1 MIKRDPTLTPF
12 PDLEHAMTLELWLT
26 FFIASLVIS
35 ISPGPGAINTLSSGL
50 RYGVRDSLPAIL
62 GLQLGYG
69 AQIIVVGIGLGAL
82 LAASTTA
89 FQIVKWLGIAYLVWL
104 GYKKWTQAPLT
115 VDGVAQLDDGP
126 WTRFWQAAFVN
137 LTNPK
142 ATVFLVALFPQFL
155 NTKADQASQFAIM
168 GGTLILVDI
177 GVMLG
182 YATLASQMSR
192 WMRSERHQKI
202 QNRIFG
208 SLFVGAA
215 AMLAGFRNH

>member
-1 MIKRDPTLTPF
+1 MS
-12 PDLEHAMTLELWLT
+12 LELWLT

-35 ISPGPGAINTLSSGL
+35 VSPGPGAINTLSSGL

-82 LAASTTA
+82 LAASTTM
-89 FQIVKWLGIAYLVWL
+89 FNIVKWLGIAYLIWL
-104 GYKKWTQAPLT
+104 GYKKWTQPPLT
-115 VDGVAQLDDGP
+115 VDGTPQLDDGP
-126 WTRFWQAAFVN
+126 WVRFWQAAFVN

-155 NTKADQASQFAIM
+155 NTRADQAAQFVIM
-168 GGTLILVDI
+168 GSTLILVDV

-182 YATLASQMSR
+182 YATLASQLAR
-192 WMRSERHQKI
+192 WMKSEHHQKI

-208 SLFVGAA
+208 TLFVGAA
-215 AMLAGFRNH
+215 AMLASFRSH

>member
-1 MIKRDPTLTPF
+1 
-12 PDLEHAMTLELWLT
+12 MTFELWLT
-26 FFIASLVIS
+26 FFLAALVIS

-50 RYGVRDSLPAIL
+50 RYGVRNSLPAIL

-89 FQIVKWLGIAYLVWL
+89 FNIVKWLGIAYLVWL
-104 GYKKWTQAPLT
+104 GYKKWTQPPLAM
-115 VDGVAQLDDGP
+115 DGIPQRGENGWV
-126 WTRFWQAAFVN
+126 RFWQAAFVN

-142 ATVFLVALFPQFL
+142 ATVFLVALFPQFM
-155 NTKADQASQFAIM
+155 NTQADQAVQLTFM
-168 GGTLILVDI
+168 GITLILVDI

-192 WMRSERHQKI
+192 WMKSARHQRI

>member
-1 MIKRDPTLTPF
+1 
-12 PDLEHAMTLELWLT
+12 MTVELWLT

-50 RYGVRDSLPAIL
+50 RYGVRNSLPAIL

-69 AQIIVVGIGLGAL
+69 AQIVVVGIGLGAL

-89 FQIVKWLGIAYLVWL
+89 FNIVKWFGIGYLVWL
-104 GYKKWTQAPLT
+104 LI
-115 VDGVAQLDDGP
+115 
-126 WTRFWQAAFVN
+126 
-137 LTNPK
+137 
-142 ATVFLVALFPQFL
+142 ALFPQFL
-155 NTKADQASQFAIM
+155 NTQADQGVQIAVM
-168 GGTLILVDI
+168 GATLILVDI

-192 WMRSERHQKI
+192 WMKSERHQVI

-215 AMLAGFRNH
+215 AMLASFRNH